1 MFAEVS
7 VLNKSVQNSI
17 ILQLELNKN
26 FKKNIS
32 GLIVQCSQWL
42 TGCMS
47 DVCPNVSSKSW
58 VVSRVKPSG
67 MLLVLASRCDWVVH
81 MIQKPSLK
89 QCYKH

>member
-1 MFAEVS
+1 MFYEAL
-7 VLNKSVQNSI
+7 VLNKSVWNSI
-17 ILQLELNKN
+17 LELNKN
-26 FKKNIS
+26 FERKKIS
-32 GLIVQCSQWL
+32 SLIVQCSQWL

>member
-1 MFAEVS
+1 M
-7 VLNKSVQNSI
+7 KI
-17 ILQLELNKN
+17 PKRIHKDP
-26 FKKNIS
+26 

-42 TGCMS
+42 AGCMS

-89 QCYKH
+89 QCNFHKNKGWCAVEWA